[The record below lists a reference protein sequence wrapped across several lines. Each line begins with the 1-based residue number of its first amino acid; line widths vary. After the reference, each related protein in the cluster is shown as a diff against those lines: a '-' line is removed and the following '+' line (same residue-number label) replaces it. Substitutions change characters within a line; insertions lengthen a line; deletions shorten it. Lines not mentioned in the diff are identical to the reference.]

1 MQGIKYSKEIEM
13 RRILIAIL
21 VLLMVQF
28 YSPMQ
33 ILGTEQITGHQ
44 FLLDNFRLFD
54 ESKWLQKELRAI
66 DRELADVKPTN
77 LEFNWEEMNFRAKNL
92 RKDLMSTRVKFL
104 MDLKKIEKKLEEAQ
118 LQKLKPF
125 ILQASI
131 YVDVMMHTIGTRI
144 NIIKRM
150 YKMTLDSE
158 SWTLD
163 EYYEEM
169 ENYRRFIKEFKDESI
184 KLNNELEELKEVI
197 IYFAAES

>member
-1 MQGIKYSKEIEM
+1 M
-13 RRILIAIL
+13 RLILKAIA
-21 VLLMVQF
+21 VLFMVIF
-28 YSPMQ
+28 YSPLQ
-33 ILGTEQITGHQ
+33 ILGTEQITGYQ
-44 FLLDNFRLFD
+44 FLLDNFRLFN

-66 DRELADVKPTN
+66 DRELAEVEPAN
-77 LEFNWEEMNFRAKNL
+77 LEFNWKEMNNKAKNL
-92 RKDLMSTRVKFL
+92 SSDLMSTRIKFL
-104 MDLKKIEKKLEEAQ
+104 MDLKKVEKKLEEAE

-131 YVDVMMHTIGTRI
+131 YVDVMMQTIGTRI

-163 EYYEEM
+163 EYYKEM
-169 ENYRRFIKEFKDESI
+169 ENYRRFIKEFEDESI

-197 IYFAAES
+197 I

>member
-1 MQGIKYSKEIEM
+1 
-13 RRILIAIL
+13 
-21 VLLMVQF
+21 
-28 YSPMQ
+28 
-33 ILGTEQITGHQ
+33 
-44 FLLDNFRLFD
+44 
-54 ESKWLQKELRAI
+54 
-66 DRELADVKPTN
+66 
-77 LEFNWEEMNFRAKNL
+77 
-92 RKDLMSTRVKFL
+92 MSTRIKFL
-104 MDLKKIEKKLEEAQ
+104 MDLKKVEKKLEEAE

-131 YVDVMMHTIGTRI
+131 YVDVMMQTIGTRI

-197 IYFAAES
+197 I